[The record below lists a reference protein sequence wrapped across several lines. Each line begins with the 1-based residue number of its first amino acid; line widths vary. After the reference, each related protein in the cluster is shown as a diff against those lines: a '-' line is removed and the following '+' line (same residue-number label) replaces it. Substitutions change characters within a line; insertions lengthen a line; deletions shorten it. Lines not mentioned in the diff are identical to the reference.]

1 MAGIDSFPCQE
12 ISTKIS
18 GYDKGAH
25 ATDPTESA
33 LHQRKKYDTP
43 APKSWSEMMT
53 QSILESVREN
63 MITIKCMSISGNFF
77 TDQTGQFPNK
87 SSRGNH
93 YIMVL
98 YNHDSNAILAEP
110 IKTRAAEE
118 LLRAIKVIPTHLRD
132 QGLHPALQILD
143 KKSQHWLS
151 NSSDKNK

>member
-1 MAGIDSFPCQE
+1 
-12 ISTKIS
+12 
-18 GYDKGAH
+18 
-25 ATDPTESA
+25 
-33 LHQRKKYDTP
+33 
-43 APKSWSEMMT
+43 MMT

-98 YNHDSNAILAEP
+98 YNHDSNAILAKP
-110 IKTRAAEE
+110 IKTRIAEE

-143 KKSQHWLS
+143 KKSQQWLS